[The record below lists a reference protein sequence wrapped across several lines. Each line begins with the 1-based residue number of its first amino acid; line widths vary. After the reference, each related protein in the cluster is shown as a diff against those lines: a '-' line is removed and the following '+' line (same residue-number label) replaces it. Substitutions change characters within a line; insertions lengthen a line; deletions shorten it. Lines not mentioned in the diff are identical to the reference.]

1 MSKIKKNANLNNKP
15 HSFLQDVSSVMG
27 SKIFIILIEFL
38 STIIISRQLGVE
50 GKGIYTSLLIFPNL
64 VVSFAEMGMQKATVN
79 CIGKEK
85 YSHSDII
92 SVVMF
97 LLLVS
102 SFLGIV
108 ICSGIYKILNNSN
121 FNYLMVVM
129 ALLLIPLRLTN
140 TYMIGILIGKQKIQL
155 FNRVQCLPFLSKLF
169 FLVLLVLIAHT
180 YIIGTITAHL
190 LASFS
195 TALYTLWIVS
205 KLEVLKIKYIPKIAK
220 NLLSLGVVYAITL
233 LILNLNYKIDI
244 VLLERLSSAAE
255 IGQYTTGVN
264 ITELIWHLPAAIE
277 VVVFSRSA
285 NAANPKD
292 FSNKVAKLMR
302 ITFIGAICGGL
313 ILFLV
318 APTLIPMLYG
328 NQFTESGRIVQLLM
342 PGVVAFT
349 IVKVLYMDIAGKGNP
364 SISLLV
370 LIPALIMNIIL
381 NLIWIPQYGAKGAAL
396 ASTISYSIS
405 AVGFLF
411 LYARMVDIKVIN
423 LIKFQLNDFKFVYDT
438 IRNRS

>member
-285 NAANPKD
+285 NAH
-292 FSNKVAKLMR
+292 
-302 ITFIGAICGGL
+302 
-313 ILFLV
+313 
-318 APTLIPMLYG
+318 
-328 NQFTESGRIVQLLM
+328 LL
-342 PGVVAFT
+342 
-349 IVKVLYMDIAGKGNP
+349 
-364 SISLLV
+364 
-370 LIPALIMNIIL
+370 
-381 NLIWIPQYGAKGAAL
+381 
-396 ASTISYSIS
+396 
-405 AVGFLF
+405 
-411 LYARMVDIKVIN
+411 
-423 LIKFQLNDFKFVYDT
+423 
-438 IRNRS
+438 